1 MTDLSTQ
8 SGFAAGG
15 SNQIAAMFASYG
27 DALDAR
33 DALMAAG
40 IDRSHIEILDR
51 TATEED
57 TSFKYERNEEG
68 FWTALK
74 HLFVPEE
81 EGHLYAEGLHRG
93 HAIVV
98 VRCAP
103 GEQDRVISLLEA
115 RNPVDVEAQGT
126 EWRTGGWT
134 GSYAGA
140 GTFAGA
146 GTTPAPLPTAT
157 SPRPSTTAASG
168 AREEVIPVYEEQ
180 LRVGKREVGR
190 GSVRVHSYVVET
202 PVQEQVQLREERV
215 EVERRPV
222 DRPATVG
229 DVGADAF
236 RERTIE
242 VTATAEEA
250 VIAKE
255 TRVKEEIVVRKD
267 EEERTQTVSDT
278 VRRTEVEVED
288 NRTSAAPPVPQSPR
302 RP

>member
-1 MTDLSTQ
+1 MSDLTTQ
-8 SGFAAGG
+8 AGVAAGG
-15 SNQIAAMFASYG
+15 SNQIAAMFTTYG
-27 DALDAR
+27 GALDAR
-33 DALMAAG
+33 DALVAAG
-40 IDRSHIEILDR
+40 IDRSRIEILDR
-51 TATEED
+51 TATEDD

-126 EWRTGGWT
+126 EWRTGGWS

-146 GTTPAPLPTAT
+146 GTTTPAPLPTAT
-157 SPRPSTTAASG
+157 SPSPTTMAASG

-222 DRPATVG
+222 DRPATVS

-255 TRVKEEIVVRKD
+255 ARVKEEIVVRKD
-267 EEERTQTVSDT
+267 EEERTETVSDT

-288 NRTSAAPPVPQSPR
+288 NRTSASPPAAPR

>member
-1 MTDLSTQ
+1 MFTTY
-8 SGFAAGG
+8 GG
-15 SNQIAAMFASYG
+15 
-27 DALDAR
+27 ALDAR
-33 DALMAAG
+33 DALVAAG
-40 IDRSHIEILDR
+40 IDRSRIEILDR
-51 TATEED
+51 TATEDD

-126 EWRTGGWT
+126 EWRTGGWS

-146 GTTPAPLPTAT
+146 GTTTPAPLPTAT
-157 SPRPSTTAASG
+157 SPSPTTMAASG

-222 DRPATVG
+222 DRPATVS

-255 TRVKEEIVVRKD
+255 ARVKEEIVVRKD
-267 EEERTQTVSDT
+267 EEERTETVSDT

-288 NRTSAAPPVPQSPR
+288 NRTSASPPAAPR